1 MTREKRQKVLL
12 LIPLGIITGLLIY
25 SWTTFLLTDTT
36 ASWRHYLALGLFTVL
51 VYLYFNSFEQ
61 TVIATGLYLLFATFN
76 AFSMTPQIMTSWFNI
91 GSIETPHF
99 VTSSLLLLI
108 LFLILNSDALVN
120 MYLDQK
126 EAKTKPKE

>member
-1 MTREKRQKVLL
+1 MIRDKRQKVSL

-25 SWTTFLLTDTT
+25 SWITFLLTDVTIT
-36 ASWRHYLALGLFTVL
+36 WQHYLAIGLFAVL
-51 VYLYFNSFEQ
+51 VVLYFRSFEQ
-61 TVIATGLYLLFATFN
+61 TVIATGLYLLLATFN
-76 AFSMTPQIMTSWFNI
+76 ILSMTPQIITSWFKI

-99 VTSSLLLLI
+99 GTLSSLLLL

-126 EAKTKPKE
+126 EAKTKRRS

>member
-1 MTREKRQKVLL
+1 M
-12 LIPLGIITGLLIY
+12 
-25 SWTTFLLTDTT
+25 LTDTT

-99 VTSSLLLLI
+99 VTLSLLLLI